1 MHSIPEKV
9 QNVVI
14 VGGGW
19 AGTLIA
25 RDLSA
30 KLDGSRYHI
39 VLVSGRPYYVH
50 LIAGAR
56 MTVTHVDKLE
66 DKALVPFDRLFHNG
80 NGTVK
85 IGKVTSIDHDASEN
99 GGEVILQSD
108 ERIPYTALVLATSS
122 SWPGPFGFP
131 EKDAHLRSHINSWR
145 NRYEKAEHVVIAG
158 GGAVGLETA
167 GEIKDMWPRKKV
179 TVVHSE
185 AQLLNDAYPQKFR
198 RDIERRA
205 RLRGID
211 LIFGD
216 KVDIPPEATIGV
228 VTRNG
233 RQLPDVDLVVPAFG
247 SRLNTGFI
255 SSLGEGALTRRGTV
269 RVNEYLEVLGHP
281 GVFAAGDI
289 IEWNEQKQAVKAAT
303 HATVVAANVVSFLE
317 CRPYKKTY
325 KGSYELILIPLG
337 RTGGAGYF
345 GFLWGIMF
353 GDFFSRLLKGKELL
367 ISQARAARGY

>member
-1 MHSIPEKV
+1 MVEKV

-30 KLDGSRYHI
+30 KLDRLRYNVI
-39 VLVSGRPYYVH
+39 LISDRPYYVH

-56 MTVTHVDKLE
+56 MTVANMDRLE
-66 DKALVPFDRLFHNG
+66 DKALVPFDRLFHDG

-85 IGKVTSIDHDASEN
+85 IGKVISIDDDTSGD
-99 GGEVILQSD
+99 GGEVVLED
-108 ERIPYTALVLATSS
+108 GERIRYAALVLATGS

-131 EKDAHLRSHINSWR
+131 EKDAHLRSHIDFWR
-145 NRYEKAEHVVIAG
+145 DRYEKAEHVVIAG
-158 GGAVGLETA
+158 GGDVGLETA
-167 GEIKDMWPRKKV
+167 GEIKDTWPKKKV

-185 AQLLNDAYPQKFR
+185 AQLLNDAYPQTFR

-205 RLRGID
+205 RLRGIE
-211 LIFGD
+211 LILED
-216 KVDIPPEATIGV
+216 KIDIPPEATVGV
-228 VTRNG
+228 ATRNG
-233 RQLPDVDLVVPAFG
+233 RHLPDVDLVVPAFG
-247 SRLNTGFI
+247 SRPNTGFI
-255 SSLGEGALTRRGTV
+255 SSLGEDVLTRRGTV
-269 RVNEYLEVLGHP
+269 RVNKHLEVPGHP

-289 IEWNEQKQAVKAAT
+289 IEWNEQKQAAKAST
-303 HATVVAANVVSFLE
+303 HATVVAANVASFLE
-317 CRPYKKTY
+317 RRPYQKIY
-325 KGSYELILIPLG
+325 NGSYELILIPLG

-353 GDFFSRLLKGKELL
+353 GDFFARLLKGKELL